1 MILTTPPNVVL
12 DSANVLMDEAR
23 VLNDCAQ
30 RLCSNETSRQGYQKA
45 IDLMLSSLECGGKI
59 VVTGVGKSGKISE
72 KIVATMLSTGTSAA
86 FLHPVEAMHGDLG
99 AVNSNDVVLALSYS
113 GNTEELMRIVP
124 SLNHR
129 GVPIIGLGGN
139 SKSQLAK
146 ASSAWIDAF
155 VHREASEI
163 PAPTSSTTLAL
174 ALGDAIALTLA
185 KQRKFTTHGFALNHP
200 GGSLGRRL
208 LLKVKE
214 CMVPSQKV
222 AVVEANASLDV
233 VIMEMTRHPKGG
245 GVVVLRPGTTKN
257 NHDGI
262 LTGSNSNKIEQ
273 EPSPPSSAASTD
285 DTTTIGSSSSS
296 EIGDNGGDNVVDHGP
311 GVMVSSTTTNNKNGQ
326 VIGVITHSNIHCILK
341 TAARE
346 SVFDIRACDIMT
358 PEPVVCS
365 TEELATDALRVM
377 VEKNPL
383 GKELPLLP
391 VIDGKDKRGAWSG
404 VVTLKDLQELF

>member
-1 MILTTPPNVVL
+1 
-12 DSANVLMDEAR
+12 
-23 VLNDCAQ
+23 
-30 RLCSNETSRQGYQKA
+30 
-45 IDLMLSSLECGGKI
+45 
-59 VVTGVGKSGKISE
+59 
-72 KIVATMLSTGTSAA
+72 MLSTGTAA
-86 FLHPVEAMHGDLG
+86 TFLHPVEAMHGDLG
-99 AVNSNDVVLALSYS
+99 AVNEKDVVLALSYS

-139 SKSQLAK
+139 AKSQLAK
-146 ASSAWIDAF
+146 ISAAWIDGY

-214 CMVPSQKV
+214 CMVPAQKV
-222 AVVEANASLDV
+222 ATVPANASLDV

-245 GVVVLRPGTTKN
+245 GVVVLRNIPGSLAGN
-257 NHDGI
+257 NTINED
-262 LTGSNSNKIEQ
+262 IEQ
-273 EPSPPSSAASTD
+273 ELSPPSSVASDDATTIAST
-285 DTTTIGSSSSS
+285 S
-296 EIGDNGGDNVVDHGP
+296 EEDEEGNSAIP
-311 GVMVSSTTTNNKNGQ
+311 PTETGQ
-326 VIGVITHSNIHCILK
+326 VIGVITHSNIHRILK

-365 TEELATDALRVM
+365 ADELATEALRIM
-377 VEKNPL
+377 VDKKPQ
-383 GKELPLLP
+383 GKGLPLLP
-391 VIDGKDKRGAWSG
+391 VIDGKDKRGAYRG

>member
-1 MILTTPPNVVL
+1 MILTTPDVIL

-23 VLNDCAQ
+23 ALNDCAQ
-30 RLCSNETSRQGYQKA
+30 RLFSTEASRQGYQKA
-45 IDLMLSSLECGGKI
+45 IDLMLGALECGGKI

-72 KIVATMLSTGTSAA
+72 KIVATMLSTGTHATY
-86 FLHPVEAMHGDLG
+86 LHPVEAMHGDLG
-99 AVNSNDVVLALSYS
+99 TVLENDVVLALSFS

-139 SKSQLAK
+139 NKSQLAK
-146 ASSAWIDAF
+146 VSAAWIDGF
-155 VHREASEI
+155 VQREASEI

-208 LLKVKE
+208 LLKIKD
-214 CMVPSQKV
+214 CMVPAQKV
-222 AVVEANASLDV
+222 ASVPATASLDV

-245 GVVVLRPGTTKN
+245 GVVVLRTMPQQQ
-257 NHDGI
+257 
-262 LTGSNSNKIEQ
+262 SVMEV
-273 EPSPPSSAASTD
+273 SPPSSVASD
-285 DTTTIGSSSSS
+285 DATTIASEEDEIPSSAALA
-296 EIGDNGGDNVVDHGP
+296 EN
-311 GVMVSSTTTNNKNGQ
+311 Q
-326 VIGVITHSNIHCILK
+326 VIGVITHSNIHRILK

-358 PEPVVCS
+358 PDPVVCN
-365 TEELATDALRVM
+365 TEELATDAMRIM
-377 VEKNPL
+377 VEKNPT
-383 GKELPLLP
+383 GRELPLLP
-391 VIDGKDKRGAWSG
+391 VIDGKDKRGAWRG

>member
-1 MILTTPPNVVL
+1 MIPTTNHIL

-30 RLCSNETSRQGYQKA
+30 RLFSNETSRQGYQKA

-72 KIVATMLSTGTSAA
+72 KIVATMLSTGTSAV

-99 AVNSNDVVLALSYS
+99 AVHPDDVVLALSYS

-139 SKSQLAK
+139 AKSQLAK
-146 ASSAWIDAF
+146 ASAAWIDAY
-155 VHREASEI
+155 VQREASEI

-214 CMVPSQKV
+214 CMVPAQKV
-222 AVVEANASLDV
+222 AAVSADASLDV

-245 GVVVLRPGTTKN
+245 GVVVLQSFSGTKN
-257 NHDGI
+257 PNGI
-262 LTGSNSNKIEQ
+262 STISADIEQ

-285 DTTTIGSSSSS
+285 DTTTIASNEEEDG
-296 EIGDNGGDNVVDHGP
+296 VDHGP
-311 GVMVSSTTTNNKNGQ
+311 GVSVASTTENS
-326 VIGVITHSNIHCILK
+326 VLGVITHSNIHRILK

-358 PEPVVCS
+358 PEPIVCS
-365 TEELATDALRVM
+365 TEELATDALRMM

-391 VIDGKDKRGAWSG
+391 VIDGKDKRGTWSG

>member
-1 MILTTPPNVVL
+1 MILTTSNVVRN
-12 DSANVLMDEAR
+12 SANVLMDEAR

-30 RLCSNETSRQGYQKA
+30 RLLSNETTRQGYQKA
-45 IDLMLSSLECGGKI
+45 IELMLSSLECGGKI

-72 KIVATMLSTGTSAA
+72 KIVATMLSTGTSAV

-99 AVNSNDVVLALSYS
+99 AVNSNDVILALSYS

-124 SLNHR
+124 SLHHR

-146 ASSAWIDAF
+146 ASAAWIDAF

-214 CMVPSQKV
+214 CMVPAQKV
-222 AVVEANASLDV
+222 ATVTENASLDV

-257 NHDGI
+257 SYGDI
-262 LTGSNSNKIEQ
+262 LTGRNGNEIEQ
-273 EPSPPSSAASTD
+273 VPSPPSSAASTD

-296 EIGDNGGDNVVDHGP
+296 EIDDNSGNGIVDHGP
-311 GVMVSSTTTNNKNGQ
+311 GIMVSSTTTDNNKNGQ
-326 VIGVITHSNIHCILK
+326 VIGVITHSNIHRILK

-391 VIDGKDKRGAWSG
+391 VIDGKDKRGTWSG